1 MQRASLR
8 TTSQRKVNFFAAL
21 LLFAVPVIGY
31 SKPLFIGDSLTCA
44 LAESYRKIA
53 PVDAKFLESTGLQSN
68 DLLDWPQYVRQSDFS
83 GYDTVYIVLGTNDLI
98 AERDI
103 PSYTQKARRFIRAVK
118 AQNRNI
124 VWLLPPTLE
133 NSAKNTLLSHTRKA
147 IQIAARSEHIRAAD
161 MRYALGNT
169 YRDTVNGVK
178 VRTADG
184 IHITGHGADLI
195 VRTLL

>member
-8 TTSQRKVNFFAAL
+8 TTSQRKINFFASL

-103 PSYTQKARRFIRAVK
+103 PSYTQKARRFIRVVK

-124 VWLLPPTLE
+124 VWLLPPTLQDP
-133 NSAKNTLLSHTRKA
+133 AKNARLTHTRKA
-147 IQIAARSEHIRAAD
+147 IQIAARSERIRTAD
-161 MRYALGNT
+161 MRHASGNT

-184 IHITGHGADLI
+184 IHITSHGADLI